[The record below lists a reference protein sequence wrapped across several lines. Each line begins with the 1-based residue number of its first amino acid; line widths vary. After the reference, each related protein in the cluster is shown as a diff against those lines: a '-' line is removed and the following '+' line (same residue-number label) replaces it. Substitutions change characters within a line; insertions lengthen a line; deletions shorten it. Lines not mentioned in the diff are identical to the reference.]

1 MNSRAP
7 CKNPKELFYLNQLL
21 HAKGLGRARI
31 CQLIGQYG
39 SAEGVIETGLDRKL
53 GVLFG
58 KWVVDHK
65 CEQDLEEAE
74 KAGVKLVSYSQATY
88 PKKLLTISDY
98 PLLLYVKGSLPSEDP
113 CLALIG
119 TRNASL
125 YGKQAAQKLAKEL
138 AGAGAW
144 IISGLARGIDTSA
157 HLGALEGNGKT
168 IAVIGSGLGH
178 IYPQENQALSEK
190 ISNAGAIISEY
201 PMDTHP
207 AKGLFPRRNRIIS
220 GMSHAVCL
228 VESPLEGG
236 GMLTMRLAEKQG
248 CPLFALPGRIDWP
261 TFEGNH
267 ALIRENKAQLATKGD
282 DLLKVL
288 NIIKNQLVKDL
299 QLPLLSREEKLFLD
313 QMPGQ
318 EKSIE
323 ELVLLTQLPIM
334 QLNVF
339 LTRLILKKVVK
350 EFPGKIYKKVTW

>member
-1 MNSRAP
+1 MLD
-7 CKNPKELFYLNQLL
+7 KENLYLNQLL
-21 HAKGLGRARI
+21 HTKGLGRMRI
-31 CQLIGQYG
+31 SQLISQYG
-39 SAEGVIETGLDRKL
+39 SAEGVIASGLDRDKR
-53 GVLFG
+53 VLFD
-58 KWVVDHK
+58 KWVVSPDWEK
-65 CEQDLEEAE
+65 DLEEVE
-74 KAGVKLVSYSQATY
+74 KSGVQLVSYSQDAY
-88 PKKLLTISDY
+88 PINLLNISDF
-98 PLLLYVKGSLPSEDP
+98 PLLLYVKGSLPAKNP

-119 TRNASL
+119 TRNATL
-125 YGKQAAQKLAKEL
+125 YGKQAAQKLGKEL
-138 AGAGAW
+138 AGVGVW
-144 IISGLARGIDTSA
+144 IVSGLARGIDTAA

-168 IAVIGSGLGH
+168 VAVMGSGLGH

-190 ISNAGAIISEY
+190 ISDSGAIISEY
-201 PMDTHP
+201 PMDTPP

-220 GMSHAVCL
+220 GMSQAVCL
-228 VESPLEGG
+228 VESPLKGG
-236 GMLTMRLAEKQG
+236 GMLTMELAEKQG
-248 CPLFALPGRIDWP
+248 RPRFALPGRIDWP

-267 ALIRENKAQLATKGD
+267 ALIRTNKAQLATKGE

-288 NIIKNQLVKDL
+288 NLAKNQIVTDF